1 MNPLCHDTHQARFA
15 LPLVSSSCHSSASPT
30 CVSWTRTVRS
40 CALPQCK
47 SDLCCFEPAIT
58 LDDVQR
64 STNCVNWN
72 LFFSSLLRFEPM
84 SSGTE
89 TQHNINCASQTAVM
103 MEGIIR
109 VYMSNCTSAFSS
121 KKKKKKFTSLR
132 PLAPK
137 PSTLPTVPARL
148 RWWWEE

>member
-1 MNPLCHDTHQARFA
+1 MNPLCHDAHQARFA
-15 LPLVSSSCHSSASPT
+15 LPLVSFQCISHMCQLIAHSVVVHGFYFSDVFLMPAHP
-30 CVSWTRTVRS
+30 VLRS
-40 CALPQCK
+40 CALPLYK
-47 SDLCCFEPAIT
+47 SDICCFEPAIT

-109 VYMSNCTSAFSS
+109 VYMFNCTSASS
-121 KKKKKKFTSLR
+121 S
-132 PLAPK
+132 
-137 PSTLPTVPARL
+137 
-148 RWWWEE
+148 